1 MRPPPACGAPCAVR
15 PPLLL
20 TRLPRLPRSIEELS
34 GLKCLQQLEYLNAS
48 SNRIGRVDEGELP
61 PSLLH
66 LNLSNNPAAWE
77 DDYRQR
83 IIGAL
88 PLLQDL
94 DAVDV
99 TKAELLAYGFEVS
112 EDEEEGDD
120 VAAQP
125 TPGEGAGGGGGGGE
139 AATADAQQPLQF
151 ADDADEG
158 GEGGEGAGS
167 TDFASRYA
175 HDALDVPATLDLMT
189 DGIMDTFRVR
199 REALAAASRQRQQD
213 LKAEGGESAAA
224 EPTEPP
230 GDAGGGA
237 E

>member
-1 MRPPPACGAPCAVR
+1 MRPPPACGAPSAFT

-20 TRLPRLPRSIEELS
+20 TQLPRSIEELS

-120 VAAQP
+120 AAAQP
-125 TPGEGAGGGGGGGE
+125 PPGEGAGGGGGDE

-213 LKAEGGESAAA
+213 LKAEGDESAAA

-230 GDAGGGA
+230 GDEGGGA

>member
-1 MRPPPACGAPCAVR
+1 M
-15 PPLLL
+15 
-20 TRLPRLPRSIEELS
+20 
-34 GLKCLQQLEYLNAS
+34 
-48 SNRIGRVDEGELP
+48 DEGELP

-125 TPGEGAGGGGGGGE
+125 TPGEGAGGGGGDE

-213 LKAEGGESAAA
+213 LKAGAEGAGESAAA

>member
-1 MRPPPACGAPCAVR
+1 
-15 PPLLL
+15 
-20 TRLPRLPRSIEELS
+20 
-34 GLKCLQQLEYLNAS
+34 
-48 SNRIGRVDEGELP
+48 VDEGELP

-112 EDEEEGDD
+112 EDEEQEGDD
-120 VAAQP
+120 AAAQP
-125 TPGEGAGGGGGGGE
+125 PPGEGAGGGGDGGDE
-139 AATADAQQPLQF
+139 TAAADAQQPLQF